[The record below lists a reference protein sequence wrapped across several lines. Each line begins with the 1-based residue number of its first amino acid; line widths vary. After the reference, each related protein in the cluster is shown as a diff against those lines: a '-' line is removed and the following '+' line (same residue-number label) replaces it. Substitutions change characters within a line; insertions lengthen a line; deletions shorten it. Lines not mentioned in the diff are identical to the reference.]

1 MMTLYLICAVFGS
14 TIMVLQFLMQLFGL
28 GEFDHH
34 DAAIDLDMDT
44 DIDADGQEHGHS
56 DFFKLLSF
64 RALIAGA
71 AFFGITGLLADSI
84 GVMAPILVFV
94 LAAAVGLGAMVV
106 VAWLMSVLAGLHSEG
121 NIDVQG
127 TMGRFG
133 TVYLSIPA
141 NKNGQGKVTVSI
153 QERSLEFD
161 AVTNDRELT
170 TGESVLVID
179 VVDDHTL
186 EVVSAS
192 AVED

>member
-14 TIMVLQFLMQLFGL
+14 VIMLVQFILQLVGI

-34 DAAIDLDMDT
+34 DMAFDLDT
-44 DIDADGQEHGHS
+44 ESSVDADGHEHGHS
-56 DFFKLLSF
+56 EFFKLLSL
-64 RALIAGA
+64 RALVSGS
-71 AFFGITGLLADSI
+71 AFFGVTGLLGDSI
-84 GVMAPILVFV
+84 ALAPIFVFL
-94 LAAAVGLGAMVV
+94 LAASVGLAAMVI

-121 NIDVQG
+121 NLDVRG
-127 TMGRFG
+127 AMGRLG
-133 TVYLSIPA
+133 TVYLSVPGD
-141 NKNGQGKVTVSI
+141 KSGQGKVTVSV

-161 AVTNDRELT
+161 AITNDRELK

>member
-1 MMTLYLICAVFGS
+1 MMTLYLICAVFGA
-14 TIMVLQFLMQLFGL
+14 TIMVLQFLLLFVGF
-28 GEFDHH
+28 GDFDH
-34 DAAIDLDMDT
+34 DPTIDLDIDT
-44 DIDADGQEHGHS
+44 DIDVDGEHGHS
-56 DFFKLLSF
+56 DFFKLLSL
-64 RALIAGA
+64 RTLIAGC
-71 AFFGITGLLADSI
+71 AFFGITGLLGDSI

-106 VAWLMSVLAGLHSEG
+106 VAWLMTVLAGLHSEG
-121 NIDVQG
+121 NVDTQN
-127 TMGRFG
+127 TMGRIG

-141 NKNGQGKVTVSI
+141 EKHGQGKVTVSV

>member
-1 MMTLYLICAVFGS
+1 MTTFYLICAVFGA
-14 TIMVLQFLMQLFGL
+14 TIMVLQFLLQLLGF

-34 DAAIDLDMDT
+34 DPTMELET
-44 DIDADGQEHGHS
+44 GSSVDADGQEHSHS
-56 DFFKLLSF
+56 EFFKLLSL
-64 RALIAGA
+64 RTIISGT
-71 AFFGITGLLADSI
+71 AFFGITGLMGESI
-84 GVMAPILVFV
+84 ALAPIFVFL
-94 LAAAVGLGAMVV
+94 LAAAIGLAAMVV

-121 NIDVQG
+121 NLDVRG
-127 TMGRFG
+127 AMGRIG
-133 TVYLSIPA
+133 TVYLSIP
-141 NKNGQGKVTVSI
+141 KEKHGQGKITVSV

-161 AVTNDRELT
+161 AITNDRELK